1 MYEEIIKRMTLEQKA
16 ALCVGRDFW
25 HTCAAPE
32 AGVPSIMMTDG
43 PHGLRKQSEAA
54 DHLGINDSE
63 PATCFPSGAGLCSS
77 WNTELA
83 SRVARAIA
91 REAQAQN
98 VGIVL
103 GPAINIKRSP
113 LCGRNFEYLSEDP
126 YLAGEMAV
134 SYVEAMQGEGV
145 AASVKHYAVNNQE
158 TARMTIDARVSERA
172 LREIYLYPFE
182 QVARRA
188 DPKTFMCSYNRV
200 NGVYASENGRLLD
213 ELLRG
218 EWGFRGFV
226 MSDWG
231 AVDQRVPALEAGLE
245 LQMPGDGGQGAA
257 KLVRAVR
264 DGELSERVLDRAVE
278 RLLGVLDWA
287 ARNHVPDAHFDRD
300 AHHALAVEA
309 ALETMVLLKN
319 EGMLPLKPGRLGVV
333 GELAERPIYQGG
345 GSSHI
350 KPTRLDAPL
359 SCLKAR
365 FPELVY
371 ARGYDA
377 AGLEAGK
384 VAGGANA
391 AELRDEALARV
402 ADCDDI
408 IVFAGY
414 YDTEGGDRAD
424 MRLPAAQCELIE
436 KLAALPGK
444 RVTVVLE
451 CGAPVEMPWADDVDA
466 IMMAYL
472 GGQGVGE
479 ALARLLCGEAEPSGR
494 LAESFPYRLEDTPCY
509 LNFPGDGEQVHY
521 NEDIF
526 VGYRYYGM
534 LNRPDGGVRFPFGHG
549 LSYTRFEYSN
559 VRASAAEF
567 DAAQGVSVELDVRN
581 AGQRAGAEVVQLY
594 VQKLCGTALRPRMEL
609 KGFAKLRLEPGQTRH
624 VKLNLNAR
632 AFEYWNEKAGA
643 FVTDS
648 GKYRLLVCA
657 SSQDVRAAI
666 DVEVRSV
673 SAHRPVYDRNSC
685 LGAIMRDE
693 AARKRIRPLLEALMG
708 EMERPDDDADM
719 ANMMRRMMEYMPL
732 RGLAMLSGGAFG
744 EKQLSELLEL
754 LNG

>member
-1 MYEEIIKRMTLEQKA
+1 MYEDVIKRMTLEDKA
-16 ALCVGRDFW
+16 ALCVGLDFW
-25 HTCAAPE
+25 HARAVPE
-32 AGVPSIMMTDG
+32 AGIPSIMMTDG

-54 DHLGINDSE
+54 DHLGINDSV

-77 WNTELA
+77 WNVELA
-83 SRVARAIA
+83 ARVARAIA
-91 REAQAQN
+91 REAQAEG

-134 SYVEAMQGEGV
+134 SYVSALQGEGV

-200 NGVYASENGRLLD
+200 NGEYACQNRHLLD

-218 EWGFRGFV
+218 EWGFKGFV

-231 AVDQRVPALEAGLE
+231 AVDRRVPALEAGLE
-245 LQMPGDGGQGAA
+245 LQMPGDGGEGARA
-257 KLVRAVR
+257 LVRAVR
-264 DGELSERVLDRAVE
+264 DGSLSERVLDRAVE

-287 ARNHVPDAHFDRD
+287 ARNHRPDARADRA

-319 EGMLPLKPGRLGVV
+319 EGALPLSAGRLCVV
-333 GELAERPIYQGG
+333 GELAQRPVYQGG

-359 SCLKAR
+359 DCLRAR
-365 FPELVY
+365 FADLKY

-377 AGLEAGK
+377 AGLESGK
-384 VAGGANA
+384 ASGEVDVA
-391 AELRDEALARV
+391 LLDEALAAA
-402 ADCDDI
+402 ADCDQVV
-408 IVFAGY
+408 VFAGY
-414 YDTEGGDRAD
+414 YDTEGCDRAD
-424 MRLPAAQCELIE
+424 MQLPAAQRALIE
-436 KLAALPGK
+436 RIALMPGK

-451 CGAPVEMPWADDVDA
+451 CGAPVELPWADEVDA

-479 ALARLLCGEAEPSGR
+479 ALARLLCGEANPSGR
-494 LAESFPYRLEDTPCY
+494 LAESFPFRLQDTPCY

-526 VGYRYYGM
+526 VGYRYYDM
-534 LNRPDGGVRFPFGHG
+534 LDQPDGGVRYPFGHG
-549 LSYTRFEYSN
+549 LSYTRFEYEN
-559 VRASAAEF
+559 ARVSAAEF
-567 DAAQGVSVELDVRN
+567 TDEQGVSVELDVRN
-581 AGQRAGAEVVQLY
+581 AGERAGAEVVQLY
-594 VQKLCGTALRPRMEL
+594 VQKLCGTSLRPRKEL
-609 KGFAKLRLEPGQTRH
+609 RGFAKLRLEPGCSGH
-624 VKLNLNAR
+624 VKFNLNMR
-632 AFEYWNEKAGA
+632 AFAYWNEKAGA

-657 SSQDVRAAI
+657 SSRDVRAAF
-666 DVEVRSV
+666 DVTLQSTNSYRR
-673 SAHRPVYDRNSC
+673 AYDRNSC
-685 LGAIMRDE
+685 LGEILRDE
-693 AARKRIRPLLEALMG
+693 AACARVQPLLEAFMG
-708 EMERPDDDADM
+708 AMDKPDDDADM

-732 RGLAMLSGGAFG
+732 RGLSMLSGGLFG
-744 EKQLSELLEL
+744 EEQLSELLEL